1 MEGKPAAHRPVR
13 RPEEDV
19 AEIEA
24 DEDAPPVR
32 RKGFR
37 PCPRC
42 GAEGPKRVLWTP
54 WGSFYGPALFHHV
67 RCRECR
73 YAYNGRTGRSNLLWA
88 MIFVTIPS
96 LIIAGLLTF
105 IGFVLYR
112 AMF

>member
-1 MEGKPAAHRPVR
+1 MEAKRTVR
-13 RPEEDV
+13 RQEEDV
-19 AEIEA
+19 VEIEA
-24 DEDAPPVR
+24 DEDAPPIK

-54 WGSFYGPALFHHV
+54 WGSFYGPALLHHV
-67 RCRECR
+67 RCRECKC
-73 YAYNGRTGRSNLLWA
+73 AYNGRTGRSNLLWA
-88 MIFVTIPS
+88 IIFVTIPS